1 MNCQSNVTSAASFPC
16 RLSTGGFHKHFLTK
30 ETGECRVSSQLWKT
44 MLLIF
49 YLFTLYVSSATF
61 YPNCPWPHPVSSP
74 PQSHRTSFWS
84 FFLYSSCLTVFVKN
98 HSSITFS
105 IFLTAGSHSLPPPVG
120 FPFQIPLYM
129 LCLIFPSLFS
139 DFFSSLLLLSSSSQM
154 VLLLSPPSGS
164 IFNFVHITFI
174 SLVLCIF
181 PIPTLSSVRSMRNQS
196 RNSVTSSSH
205 GAILW
210 DWCAWNLTSTRRDR
224 KIITKKSSKI

>member
-1 MNCQSNVTSAASFPC
+1 MQNFITALEDHVTYILPFYTTRFFS
-16 RLSTGGFHKHFLTK
+16 HFLSK
-30 ETGECRVSSQLWKT
+30 LSL
-44 MLLIF
+44 
-49 YLFTLYVSSATF
+49 A
-61 YPNCPWPHPVSSP
+61 
-74 PQSHRTSFWS
+74 
-84 FFLYSSCLTVFVKN
+84 SSCFFPTSKSSDLILVFLPL
-98 HSSITFS
+98 
-105 IFLTAGSHSLPPPVG
+105 FLMSHGLCEKPFIHHFLHFPHCRFPFLAPPVG

-196 RNSVTSSSH
+196 TNSVTSSSH